1 MAAILIFS
9 RTEGAGVGDYSSR
22 GWGARKIEAFRIFRA
37 HFAQTRADFFVSCR
51 ITTPTCFPTSSARG
65 VLLTPDFCGILNKFS
80 VETRY
85 LPDDL
90 KSTKQRR
97 HVLEISGFLA
107 DGLTGFLGVEES
119 VFTASIGKR
128 WCFDHATFVYQ
139 MYICVFY
146 LACFLSE
153 AEFVN

>member
-1 MAAILIFS
+1 MIVEIERVLPLMAAILIFS

-22 GWGARKIEAFRIFRA
+22 GWGARKIEGLYQHDCDSRSR
-37 HFAQTRADFFVSCR
+37 
-51 ITTPTCFPTSSARG
+51 CFPTSSARG

-128 WCFDHATFVYQ
+128 
-139 MYICVFY
+139 
-146 LACFLSE
+146 
-153 AEFVN
+153 